1 MCGPKHSE
9 DVVDHGG
16 TEEADGGHYTV
27 EGLWTNKDLERI
39 LDIMEDRVRREP
51 RTSLGSEMDTIRR
64 LVEELKLWKQRAHR
78 NDEKLQCFESWALM
92 DRIKALEA
100 RVDST
105 QTDLADI
112 QTEDLRGIEALTA
125 RVEELEASLGRVS
138 KGALEIDKKAM
149 RRLDELEKQVKS
161 LSEADLEDRI
171 DHLES
176 QAGEDHTSEMGGYD
190 PVVVTKCIDA
200 HSTRLEA
207 LEERLDATRP
217 PADINAGVVGAN
229 RDVIQLQ
236 GEVAYLKRLV
246 TGGAKDAVSIDERM
260 AVTTRRLDYIQREHE
275 KLENEVAGLA
285 ARSERGERS
294 AEMPMPKEDQQENP
308 NIAETPTARFE
319 METATAAL
327 ESATKSML
335 EVVDTV
341 AERAVEKMRSETQS
355 NGNQAADV
363 AVPRAPGDSDKLIEA
378 DNAQELIVA
387 GQEIERLHNRIE
399 EVEAWYAQE
408 SQRGHALRDR
418 VNALHVRQAE
428 TIRLM
433 QGSEWALALATL
445 LSPIR
450 GMPHVT
456 KDAVL
461 VAHKKIKKLEAQ
473 IEYALVLLNKI
484 PAAWHD
490 ERLMKV
496 REALGSEKYADS
508 VVEED
513 DS

>member
-16 TEEADGGHYTV
+16 TEEADDGHYTV

-78 NDEKLQCFESWALM
+78 NDEKLQSFESWALM

-327 ESATKSML
+327 ESVTKSML

-341 AERAVEKMRSETQS
+341 AERAVRKALGETKFETEEAAAELSKLKNAVFVVISAYDNWQ
-355 NGNQAADV
+355 NQL
-363 AVPRAPGDSDKLIEA
+363 AP
-378 DNAQELIVA
+378 
-387 GQEIERLHNRIE
+387 ERTVLL
-399 EVEAWYAQE
+399 EV
-408 SQRGHALRDR
+408 RDR
-418 VNALHVRQAE
+418 FAPWWDEHE
-428 TIRLM
+428 EYIRSRM
-433 QGSEWALALATL
+433 QPGGTEHGKGVALA
-445 LSPIR
+445 
-450 GMPHVT
+450 
-456 KDAVL
+456 
-461 VAHKKIKKLEAQ
+461 AHKKIKELEADIKKLQEQKKKLCYAEIDLKRALFDIASTMEAHDRGRATVADLKQMIRVRLRPWRGDYAKWKLES
-473 IEYALVLLNKI
+473 L
-484 PAAWHD
+484 
-490 ERLMKV
+490 
-496 REALGSEKYADS
+496 S
-508 VVEED
+508 
-513 DS
+513 